1 MKFILTFLSI
11 VLFTFLSVLFPQKI
25 SEEHNVLQQEEKIV
39 TPVKTKEEILLENMT
54 LEEKVGQ
61 LFIFGF
67 DGTTLTPNN
76 KQFLI
81 DHHIGGVLLLSK
93 NISNEQQLK
102 NLTAEIQSNTQIPL
116 FISIDQEGGTVSRI
130 KWGEV
135 LTESQSGIETPLE
148 AYSVSKSRGE
158 ILKGYGINMNLAPV
172 IEYITEK
179 NSFMYKRVYRGTRE
193 EVIEKSIHSINGY
206 KDAGIIS
213 VPKHYPGH
221 SNSSPD
227 SHYSLPIVNISQ
239 EQWEEY
245 TTPFSEVL
253 EKGKPDAIM
262 VGHIKYPNID
272 TNPSTISNDIVNNRL
287 RGDLQFNGLVI
298 SDDMEMDALNG
309 LGTPQETAVM
319 AFQSGIDLLIYS
331 KYAEKTPTIQ
341 KDVYEYVLQQVKDG
355 NINIEE
361 KVLRI
366 LRTKIEYGIIN

>member
-1 MKFILTFLSI
+1 MKFLITFLSI
-11 VLFTFLSVLFPQKI
+11 LFLTFISLIYPLKI
-25 SEEHNVLQQEEKIV
+25 SEEDNIKEEVLIV
-39 TPVKTKEEILLENMT
+39 PTKTKEEILLESMT
-54 LEEKVGQ
+54 TEEKVGQ

-67 DGTTLTPNN
+67 DGTVLTPTN

-93 NISNEQQLK
+93 NITNEQQLK
-102 NLTAEIQSNTQIPL
+102 NLTAEIQRDTKIPL

-135 LTESQSGIETPLE
+135 LTESQSGIDTPLE

-158 ILKGYGINMNLAPV
+158 ILKEYGINMNLAPV

-179 NSFMYKRVYRGTRE
+179 NSFIYKRVYRGTQE
-193 EVIEKSIHSINGY
+193 EVIEKSINSINGY

-227 SHYSLPIVNISQ
+227 SHYSLPIVNIPN
-239 EQWEEY
+239 EQWEDY
-245 TTPFSEVL
+245 TKPFSVVL
-253 EKGKPDAIM
+253 EESKPDAVM

-272 TNPSTISNDIVNNRL
+272 SNPSTISNEIVNNRL
-287 RGDLQFNGLVI
+287 RKDLEFNGLVL
-298 SDDMEMDALNG
+298 SDDMEMDALDG
-309 LGTPQETAVM
+309 LGTHQEIAVM
-319 AFQSGIDLLIYS
+319 ALQSGIDLLIYS
-331 KYAEKTPTIQ
+331 KYAESTPTIQ

-355 NINIEE
+355 YINIDE

-366 LRTKIEYGIIN
+366 LKTKIQYGIIN